1 MVLKTDGT
9 KIYND
14 VNGNSDVRIFCE
26 RSTDDTYMLS
36 DYFIIPSTVGK
47 LDCYKHVYERWRD
60 WNEDQINARGYQMVV
75 RNESAYPKLIN
86 MIFRLELNTGV
97 YQGETIK
104 IIAYPFILAPGA
116 KVYLKNP
123 WTQQETYWTG
133 LAVVSVVAMPV
144 TVPCAVSTPASS
156 RATTDPANV
165 STIVSGTDKIQHLN
179 LSDNIDHYGLRD
191 IGDSCKLPYITG
203 GNAKNYQ
210 QNWWYTDYYYNSS
223 SDVDPKRINNL
234 THTGYSW
241 YQQLSSC
248 GVHGDDS
255 GSTEQAKTFK
265 DGQIGL
271 PFCIQNMGYYFTYDT
286 FRDLSWEATSVWNT
300 LQWGKK
306 YLKVTCPYFG
316 YYVSNGRPGNPY
328 PPDAPGFYTC
338 PPVTYDSNGNIIS
351 DNVADANGGSGKD
364 NIFHGVSFF
373 FPLTDMN
380 DGHLGSAYVVT
391 EITE

>member
-14 VNGNSDVRIFCE
+14 VNGNSDVRIYSD
-26 RSTDDTYMLS
+26 RSTNDSHTLS
-36 DYFIIPSTVGK
+36 DLFVIPSTVGK
-47 LDCYKHVYERWRD
+47 LDCYKKVYERWRD

-75 RNESAYPKLIN
+75 GNDSAYPKLIN
-86 MIFRLELNTGV
+86 MIFRLEINTKIYMGD
-97 YQGETIK
+97 TLK

-116 KVYLKNP
+116 EVRLKNP
-123 WTQQETYWTG
+123 WTQRETYWTG
-133 LAVVSVVAMPV
+133 HAVVSVVAMPV

-165 STIVSGTDKIQHLN
+165 STIVSGTDKIQHLA
-179 LSDNIDHYGLRD
+179 LSGTIDNYGLRN

-203 GNAKNYQ
+203 SNVNNYQ

-223 SDVDPKRINNL
+223 SSVDLKRINNL

-248 GVHGDDS
+248 GLHGDDS
-255 GSTEQAKTFK
+255 DSTEQAKTFK

-271 PFCIQNMGYYFTYDT
+271 PFCIQAVYKFTYDT
-286 FRDLSWEATSVWNT
+286 FRGLSWEATSVWNT

-306 YLKVTCPYFG
+306 YLKVTSQYFG
-316 YYVSNGRPGNPY
+316 YSISNDIPDNPY
-328 PPDAPGFYTC
+328 PSGSSGFYNC
-338 PPVTYDSNGNIIS
+338 PSVTYDSNGNIIS
-351 DNVADANGGSGKD
+351 DNVNAATNPSGKSSFF
-364 NIFHGVSFF
+364 NGVSFF